1 MNTRLQTF
9 SVSEQLDQS
18 DLAGSA
24 TGIILFDVY
33 AADRPEDASRGPEWV
48 KLAPRGRFTAR
59 DGRQLEV
66 DPELLVRRF
75 DTDGVDLPI
84 DLDHAT
90 AKGGLFGETA
100 PAIGWINKL
109 EARPDG
115 LYGRTEWLDEGM
127 KILAVRSHRYISPS
141 LKPDQFGKALWL
153 HSAGLVAAPGISMP
167 ALAGAEFSSTIKEPP
182 MSKAIALALGLSED
196 ASETSCLSAIQ
207 SLSANQVDKSVHEQ
221 ALASLKTA
229 TTELETL
236 KTEARESKVDELI
249 EGALKAKKITPAQRG
264 HYETLCATDEGLTSV
279 TALFEAMTPK
289 LVETGLDDKP
299 APGQASNENPDAG
312 DVDIMALSAN
322 IRTRVAEA
330 AARGVV
336 LNYDA
341 EFDLALSEISKP

>member
-9 SVSEQLDQS
+9 STGQTTDAQ
-18 DLAGSA
+18 SA
-24 TGIILFDVY
+24 TGVILFDVY
-33 AADRPEDASRGPEWV
+33 AAGKPEDGSQGPLWV

-75 DTDGVDLPI
+75 DADAVDLPI
-84 DLDHAT
+84 DIDHAT
-90 AKGGLFGETA
+90 AKGGLFGDAA

-127 KILAVRSHRYISPS
+127 KILKARSHRYISPS

-167 ALAGAEFSSTIKEPP
+167 ALAGAEFSSQTKEPQ
-182 MSKAIALALGLSED
+182 MSKAIALALGLTED

-207 SLSANQVDKSVHEQ
+207 TLSAGRIEKTVHEEALSSLQ
-221 ALASLKTA
+221 AV

-236 KTEARESKVDELI
+236 KSETRKGKVDELI
-249 EGALKAKKITPAQRG
+249 EGALKAKKITPAQRQ
-264 HYETLCATDEGLTSV
+264 HYETLCATDAGLTSV
-279 TALFEAMTPK
+279 TALFEAMTAK
-289 LVETGLDDKP
+289 LGDTGLDNKP
-299 APGQASNENPDAG
+299 APGQADQQNLDAG

-322 IRTRVAEA
+322 IRTRVQEA

-341 EFDLALSEISKP
+341 EFDLALSEITKS

>member
-9 SVSEQLDQS
+9 SLSEQLDT
-18 DLAGSA
+18 GSA
-24 TGIILFDVY
+24 TGVILFDVY
-33 AADRPEDASRGPEWV
+33 AAGKPEDASRGPEWV

-75 DTDGVDLPI
+75 DADGVDLPI

-90 AKGGLFGETA
+90 AKGGLFGDAA

-115 LYGRTEWLDEGM
+115 LYGRAEWLDEGM
-127 KILAVRSHRYISPS
+127 KILTARSHRYISPS

-167 ALAGAEFSSTIKEPP
+167 ALASAELSSTNKEPK
-182 MSKAIALALGLSED
+182 MSKAIALALGLTED

-207 SLSANQVDKSVHEQ
+207 SLSANLVNKAVHEEALQSLQ
-221 ALASLKTA
+221 AAN
-229 TTELETL
+229 TELETL
-236 KTEARESKVDELI
+236 KAETRKGKVDELI
-249 EGALKAKKITPAQRG
+249 EGALKAKKITPAQRQ

-289 LVETGLDDKP
+289 LGDTGLDGKP
-299 APGQASNENPDAG
+299 TPGQATTENLDAG

-341 EFDLALSEISKP
+341 EFDLALSEITKS